1 MPVQTRN
8 QKKEKK
14 KKSEARKARIAE
26 LKAELG
32 ISENVS
38 SAFQKI
44 DEKHE
49 VDAALVLLKV
59 KKDNADMWNSLMMEE
74 ELKKKKDELIKL
86 KKVKRYTDRYNN
98 LKEIISIYTQR
109 ADRLEMK
116 ITEILSSIDN

>member
-1 MPVQTRN
+1 MAV
-8 QKKEKK
+8 
-14 KKSEARKARIAE
+14 
-26 LKAELG
+26 
-32 ISENVS
+32 SENVS